1 MTGRPIRT
9 RGFTLV
15 EVLVAV
21 AAMALLSVMAWSGI
35 DAMGNAQ
42 TRTRERSEDVL
53 ALQAGLSQWRADLDA
68 MTQPLAVGGVDFDG
82 RVLRITRYAVSGDFP
97 AAAGP
102 DALASAAPDS
112 GIRVVAWGARQVDG
126 RRQWLRWQSAAVRTR
141 AELQLAWLQAA
152 QWGQNPTEELRRHEV
167 AIAGLD
173 DWQVFYFRN
182 DSWSSPLSSAA
193 GTSAAGLPAQTA
205 LPDGVRL
212 ILMLSDG
219 QVLSGRLQHDWARPT
234 LGAARS

>member
-1 MTGRPIRT
+1 MKAGAAPA

-15 EVLVAV
+15 EVLVAL
-21 AAMALLSVMAWSGI
+21 AAMALLSVMAWRGI
-35 DAMGNAQ
+35 DAMGSAQ

-68 MTQPLAVGGVDFDG
+68 MTQQLTVGGVDFDG
-82 RVLRITRYAVSGDFP
+82 RVLRITRYAVSSDP
-97 AAAGP
+97 AATSAVQGRAP
-102 DALASAAPDS
+102 LATDS

-126 RRQWLRWQSAAVRTR
+126 QRKWLRWQSPAVHTRT
-141 AELQLAWLQAA
+141 ELQLAWQQAG
-152 QWGQNPTEELRRHEV
+152 QWGENPTEELRRREV

-173 DWQVFYFRN
+173 EWQVFYFRN

-193 GTSAAGLPAQTA
+193 GPSATGFTVQAP

-212 ILMLSDG
+212 VLMLSDG
-219 QVLSGRLQHDWARPT
+219 QVLSGRVQQDWARPT
-234 LGAARS
+234 LGSARS